1 MRPLGD
7 RILIRILPPAEQIG
21 SIHIP
26 LTARTSPQE
35 GRVEAIGPK
44 VSTIAVGDQVLVGK
58 WNTVKVPGS
67 PDLVLI
73 WERDAMAILA
83 P

>member
-7 RILIRILPPAEQIG
+7 RVLIRILPPAEQIG
-21 SIHIP
+21 SIIIP

-35 GRVEAIGPK
+35 GRVEAIGSK
-44 VSTIAVGDQVLVGK
+44 VSTLVVGDQVLVGK

-67 PDLVLI
+67 SDLMLI
-73 WERDAMAILA
+73 WERDVMAVLG
-83 P
+83 